1 MAKNPIKFP
10 LKVLQP
16 IRDYLLKRETELRK
30 SKKRLEK
37 EDPFNDS
44 SRLNDNAAIDAE
56 AAEEV
61 GHERI
66 TAIKKEIDKT
76 LIRIRQALTRIK
88 LGSYGSCGKC
98 GKLINTDRLAIDP
111 AVELCVKCAKK
122 AKSK

>member
-16 IRDYLLKRETELRK
+16 IRGYLLKRETELRK

-66 TAIKKEIDKT
+66 TALKKEIDKT

-88 LGSYGSCGKC
+88 LGSYGSCVKC

-111 AVELCVKCAKK
+111 AADLCVKCAKK

>member
-16 IRDYLLKRETELRK
+16 IRVYLLKRETDLRK

-66 TAIKKEIDKT
+66 TTLKKEIDKT

-111 AVELCVKCAKK
+111 AAELCVKCAEK